1 MLINGHKNYG
11 YEVNTSRGK
20 NNEEATKCRAKCINL
35 EWKLCTHTQG
45 GWGKLEKL
53 EEKPE
58 ENQGQRKGEGGRGW
72 RNAS

>member
-53 EEKPE
+53 EEKP
-58 ENQGQRKGEGGRGW
+58 
-72 RNAS
+72 